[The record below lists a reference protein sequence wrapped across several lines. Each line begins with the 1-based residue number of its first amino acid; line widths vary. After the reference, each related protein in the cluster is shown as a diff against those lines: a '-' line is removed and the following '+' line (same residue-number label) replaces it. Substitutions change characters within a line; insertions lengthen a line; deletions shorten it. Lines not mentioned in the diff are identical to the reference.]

1 MLDLYYSN
9 NRTNA
14 TISAFEV
21 AGDYPYIT
29 KMIVGTTTLKENSF
43 ETEEEAL
50 RDFMW
55 LISSNILNEE
65 NIYYHGRENYCL
77 DSKS

>member
-9 NRTNA
+9 NRTNV

-21 AGDYPYIT
+21 TGYYPYTT
-29 KMIVGTTTLKENSF
+29 KIIAGSTTLKENRF
-43 ETEEEAL
+43 ETQEEAL

-55 LISSNILNEE
+55 LISSNILDEE
-65 NIYYHGRENYCL
+65 KI
-77 DSKS
+77 

>member
-14 TISAFEV
+14 TISAFEIT
-21 AGDYPYIT
+21 GDYPYTT
-29 KMIVGTTTLKENSF
+29 KIIVDSTTLKENRF
-43 ETEEEAL
+43 ETQEEAL

-55 LISSNILNEE
+55 LISSNILDEE
-65 NIYYHGRENYCL
+65 KI
-77 DSKS
+77 

>member
-9 NRTNA
+9 SRTNV

-21 AGDYPYIT
+21 TGDYPYIT
-29 KMIVGTTTLKENSF
+29 KIVVGGTTLKENRF
-43 ETEEEAL
+43 ETQEEAL

-55 LISSNILNEE
+55 LISSNIIDEE
-65 NIYYHGRENYCL
+65 KI
-77 DSKS
+77 

>member
-9 NRTNA
+9 SRTGV

-21 AGDYPYIT
+21 TGDYPYTT
-29 KMIVGTTTLKENSF
+29 KIVVSGTTLKENRF
-43 ETEEEAL
+43 ETQEEAL

-65 NIYYHGRENYCL
+65 RI
-77 DSKS
+77 